1 MEVSLINTTH
11 IVLIPKNSNPVSMS
25 HFTPISLCS
34 VIYKIMAKAIAN
46 RFKGV
51 INKCIDSAQSAFV
64 SGRLISNN
72 VLAYEILHSL
82 KQKRVGKKGYMAVKV
97 DMNKSLNGISLKK

>member
-1 MEVSLINTTH
+1 MA
-11 IVLIPKNSNPVSMS
+11 K
-25 HFTPISLCS
+25 PISLCN
-34 VIYKIMAKAIAN
+34 VIHKIMAKAIAN
-46 RFKGV
+46 KFGGV
-51 INKCIDSAQSAFV
+51 IDKCIDSAQSAFV